1 MPGIL
6 TILSRTP
13 WWAYALLIVLI
24 IFGVQA
30 LRDRSLPIWRLLI
43 IPAVFIG
50 WGLLSLAQRGATP
63 GPIAVWAICAAV
75 GVALGF
81 ATARNQFQ
89 ITPGGAVA
97 IKGSIV
103 PLIRNLVIFAVK
115 YVLTAA
121 VMIRPALRD
130 TLAPYDIAVSGL
142 AAGYFLGW
150 LIRLAQA
157 FSARSR
163 QSTA

>member
-6 TILSRTP
+6 TILWRTP

-30 LRDRSLPIWRLLI
+30 LRDRTLPVWRLLI

-50 WGLLSLAQRGATP
+50 WGLLSLAQRGAVP
-63 GPIAVWAICAAV
+63 VLIADWVACTGI
-75 GVALGF
+75 GIALGF
-81 ATARNQFQ
+81 ATTRSQFAL
-89 ITPGGAVA
+89 TPDGVA
-97 IKGSIV
+97 IKGSAL
-103 PLIRNLVIFAVK
+103 PLIRNLVIFAAK

-121 VMIRPALRD
+121 IMIRPMLRD

-142 AAGYFLGW
+142 AMGYFLGW
-150 LIRLAQA
+150 LSRLALA
-157 FSARSR
+157 YSARR
-163 QSTA
+163 REQDA